1 MANDKPA
8 ADSGLTNKDIRE
20 LIRILSRTD
29 VEELEVERS
38 GTRVRLRRFGRT
50 PPPASAVLPPPAEA
64 TAPAP
69 TPAAAPAATAATE
82 APPAAAPPSE
92 GVALGK
98 GQEVVTSPIVGTF
111 YRAAAPDTPPFVEE
125 GDQVKAGQTLCIIE
139 AIKLMNEVEAEKGCR
154 IVKVLLED
162 ATPVEYGEPLFV
174 IEA

>member
-1 MANDKPA
+1 MANDSS
-8 ADSGLTNKDIRE
+8 ADPGLTNKDIRD

-50 PPPASAVLPPPAEA
+50 PPPATAVALPPAAAIPPA
-64 TAPAP
+64 
-69 TPAAAPAATAATE
+69 AAAPAPAPTE
-82 APPAAAPPSE
+82 APPAATPPSD
-92 GVALGK
+92 GVTLGK

-111 YRAAAPDTPPFVEE
+111 YRASGPDTPPFVEK
-125 GDQVKAGQTLCIIE
+125 GDEVKAGQTLCIIE
-139 AIKLMNEVEAEKGCR
+139 AMKLMNEVEAEKSCR

>member
-50 PPPASAVLPPPAEA
+50 PVAGPPAPPTPGAATPPPPAP
-64 TAPAP
+64 APAP
-69 TPAAAPAATAATE
+69 APATEAEAAPAAA
-82 APPAAAPPSE
+82 SD
-92 GVALGK
+92 GIQLGK
-98 GQEVVTSPIVGTF
+98 GQEVITSPIVGTF
-111 YRAAAPDTPPFVEE
+111 YRAPAPDTPPFVEE
-125 GDQVKAGQTLCIIE
+125 GDHVKAGQTLCIIE
-139 AIKLMNEVEAEKGCR
+139 AMKLMNEVEAERSCR

-174 IEA
+174 VEV

>member
-50 PPPASAVLPPPAEA
+50 PPPASAVAPPPAA
-64 TAPAP
+64 AAPPVPAVAPAP
-69 TPAAAPAATAATE
+69 AAPAE
-82 APPAAAPPSE
+82 APPAATPSSE
-92 GVALGK
+92 GVTLNK
-98 GQEVVTSPIVGTF
+98 GQEVITSPIVGTF
-111 YRAAAPDTPPFVEE
+111 YRASAPDTPPFVEE

-139 AIKLMNEVEAEKGCR
+139 AMKLMNEVEAEKGCR

>member
-1 MANDKPA
+1 MANDTP
-8 ADSGLTNKDIRE
+8 ADSGLTNKDIRD

-50 PPPASAVLPPPAEA
+50 PPAAPAVAPPAVA
-64 TAPAP
+64 AAPLPAAPAP
-69 TPAAAPAATAATE
+69 TPAAETAPAAT
-82 APPAAAPPSE
+82 PPSD
-92 GVALGK
+92 GVALSK
-98 GQEVVTSPIVGTF
+98 GQEVITSPIVGTF
-111 YRAAAPDTPPFVEE
+111 YRASGPDTPAFVEE

-139 AIKLMNEVEAEKGCR
+139 AMKLMNEVEAEKGCR

>member
-1 MANDKPA
+1 MTTEEPNDP
-8 ADSGLTNKDIRE
+8 GLTNKDIRD

-50 PPPASAVLPPPAEA
+50 PP
-64 TAPAP
+64 
-69 TPAAAPAATAATE
+69 
-82 APPAAAPPSE
+82 APPAAAPPAAAAPGPSAAAPAPVPTE
-92 GVALGK
+92 ALSAATPPSDGATLGK

-111 YRAAAPDTPPFVEE
+111 YRASAPDTPPFVKE

-139 AIKLMNEVEAEKGCR
+139 AMKLMNEVEAEKSCR

-174 IEA
+174 IQV